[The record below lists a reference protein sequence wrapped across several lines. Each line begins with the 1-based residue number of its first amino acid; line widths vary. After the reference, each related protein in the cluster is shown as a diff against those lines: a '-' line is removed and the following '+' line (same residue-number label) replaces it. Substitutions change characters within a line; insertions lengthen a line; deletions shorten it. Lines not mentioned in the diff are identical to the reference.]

1 MTANNTRIADLLAE
15 LPEADRA
22 KATKHLARLEL
33 ALERQRLLGILGPYI
48 RQWIKEEVGLLA
60 NQTHGNING

>member
-1 MTANNTRIADLLAE
+1 MTNSRRIDAILAE

-22 KATKHLARLEL
+22 KAVKHLANLEL

-48 RQWIKEEVGLLA
+48 RQWIKDEVGLL
-60 NQTHGNING
+60 QTHGNTNAGI